1 MSNRYIYNIGT
12 RVVIALLALCCWQG
26 CASGEAPVDRDDPQP
41 PVVNNGRVAVDL
53 ALSVSTTKG
62 YTRMASSDVNPTS
75 LDIDGFNIIPFSIP
89 SDQDSI
95 RSTDASA
102 MSAVTSFAT
111 QSNHYL
117 SNNQQLNLGVNA
129 FLCYAKA
136 ERSTSDYSATNHGS
150 LNTTGSGLDSK
161 FSLTL
166 ITKPSPSEVIVN
178 YMNSIADAGQ
188 NTEAG
193 SWKNQSGNDAA
204 TEFNKF
210 INLKTT
216 PQGLAGSSKNIIAYV
231 NEWYDKAGNIATI
244 GSDIQKAIHNPE
256 YVTVEDN
263 KVTAINGI
271 TDSYPGVFP
280 DGSAVIKWNN
290 TESKFVHE
298 TYKKWDGTQY
308 VYENFPDYAYP
319 AERYFYANSRI
330 VTSNASQSTHY
341 ENDWSTV
348 VSQYTDGDVVASTT
362 RSVAIKNP
370 LSYGVAGMEI
380 HIKAK
385 TAMLD
390 VHNGSPVTLTSTMF
404 PLTAVIVGSQVKQN
418 CFFEPDE
425 PVNQKE
431 KEYLIYDTK
440 TEVVKP
446 SKETPE
452 YVYLG
457 ETGPET
463 LSLPVYTLGLQ
474 TKDDVSLKVVL
485 EFENNRSES
494 FTSENGV
501 IHPGT
506 KFYMLASVVP
516 PGEHGLIP
524 NTTTEY
530 GDVGKRVMTRGHMTV
545 VNLTI
550 GSLRTA
556 YNALPDLSSDK
567 LRLFDV
573 VTAGVHKWQP
583 GQTGEHEVYNW

>member
-1 MSNRYIYNIGT
+1 MVT
-12 RVVIALLALCCWQG
+12 
-26 CASGEAPVDRDDPQP
+26 
-41 PVVNNGRVAVDL
+41 VDL
-53 ALSVSTTKG
+53 ALNVSAANG
-62 YTRMASSDVNPTS
+62 NTRMASDVVNPTT
-75 LDIDGFNIIPFSIP
+75 LDIDDLSVLPFIVP
-89 SDQDSI
+89 FDQDSI
-95 RSTDASA
+95 RMTDASE
-102 MSAVTSFAT
+102 MDPVTGFAT
-111 QSNHYL
+111 SGQHYL

-136 ERSTSDYSATNHGS
+136 KHEEPYSETSYGS
-150 LNTTGSGLDSK
+150 LTRIGSGLSSK
-161 FSLTL
+161 FTL
-166 ITKPSPSEVIVN
+166 KPITKPTASEVIVN
-178 YMNSIADAGQ
+178 YMNSIASAGNWKTQ
-188 NTEAG
+188 TEEAV
-193 SWKNQSGNDAA
+193 A
-204 TEFNKF
+204 TEFNNF
-210 INLKTT
+210 INLKNAP
-216 PQGLAGSSKNIIAYV
+216 PQGLAGSSRNIIAYV
-231 NEWYDKAGNIATI
+231 NEWYDKAGSIATI
-244 GSDIQKAIHNPE
+244 GSDIRDSIHNTK
-256 YVTVEDN
+256 YVTLDNNN
-263 KVTAINGI
+263 KVTGI
-271 TDSYPGVFP
+271 KEIDSYPGVFP
-280 DGSAVIKWNN
+280 DGSAVIKWINDVN
-290 TESKFVHE
+290 DPTKSAFAYES
-298 TYKKWDGTQY
+298 
-308 VYENFPDYAYP
+308 FPDYAYP

-380 HIKAK
+380 HIKASSG
-385 TAMLD
+385 TIGDYVSNAI
-390 VHNGSPVTLTSTMF
+390 TLGATTF

-431 KEYLIYDTK
+431 DEYLIYDTK

-550 GSLRTA
+550 KSLKSA

-573 VTAGVHKWQP
+573 VTAGIRNWQP

>member
-1 MSNRYIYNIGT
+1 MVT
-12 RVVIALLALCCWQG
+12 
-26 CASGEAPVDRDDPQP
+26 
-41 PVVNNGRVAVDL
+41 VDL
-53 ALSVSTTKG
+53 ALNVSAANG
-62 YTRMASSDVNPTS
+62 NTRMASGVVNPTT
-75 LDIDGFNIIPFSIP
+75 LDIDGWSVLPFVVS

-95 RSTDASA
+95 RKTDTPA
-102 MSAVTSFAT
+102 MNALTDFPT
-111 QSNHYL
+111 YEKHYL
-117 SNNQQLNLGVNA
+117 ISGQKLNIGVNA

-150 LNTTGSGLDSK
+150 LTTTVSGLASK
-161 FSLTL
+161 FALTP
-166 ITKPSPSEVIVN
+166 ISKPSASEAILD
-178 YMNSIADAGQ
+178 YMNSIADAG
-188 NTEAG
+188 N
-193 SWKNQSGNDAA
+193 WKDQSGTAA

-210 INLKTT
+210 INLKNGE
-216 PQGLAGSSKNIIAYV
+216 PQGLAGSIKNIIAYV
-231 NEWYDKAGNIATI
+231 NEWYTKAGSIAGI
-244 GSDIQKAIHNPE
+244 GEDIQKAIHKND
-256 YVTVEDN
+256 YVTVTDG
-263 KVTAINGI
+263 KVTAIKDQTTGNTIG
-271 TDSYPGVFP
+271 DYPGTFP
-280 DGSAVIKWNN
+280 DGSAVIKWINDVN
-290 TESKFVHE
+290 DPTKSAFAYES
-298 TYKKWDGTQY
+298 
-308 VYENFPDYAYP
+308 FPDYAYP

-330 VTSNASQSTHY
+330 VTSNASQSAHY
-341 ENDWSTV
+341 GNEWSTV

-370 LSYGVAGMEI
+370 LRYGVAGMEI
-380 HIKAK
+380 HVKANA
-385 TAMLD
+385 TMLG
-390 VHNGSPVTLTSTMF
+390 VYNGEPVTLTSTMF

-425 PVNQKE
+425 PVNQE
-431 KEYLIYDTK
+431 EDEYLIYDTK

-485 EFENNRSES
+485 EFENNSGAA

-550 GSLRTA
+550 KSLKSA

-573 VTAGVHKWQP
+573 VTAGIRSWKP